1 MVRLKTATCPLSNS
15 WTFDRNATNGGGDP
29 VRYLC
34 TIPYYV
40 NLRVNINSN

>member
-1 MVRLKTATCPLSNS
+1 MVRLKIAPCPLPTP

-34 TIPYYV
+34 TISYYV
-40 NLRVNINSN
+40 KH